1 MNQTE
6 IISKIGQKITS
17 SLNLSE
23 VIDLLY
29 ESIKE
34 MMDAT
39 GFIIYILDESGNQL
53 EAKYIL
59 GKHKDIVHTNI
70 PMTDEGSFCVYTIK
84 NEASLFINDVKVEY
98 VKYLNDYYWKDIAD
112 DEIIHS
118 FINIPLV
125 MGKRVF
131 GVISVQSF
139 NRNAYTQDDF
149 SILKALASFMS
160 IAFNN
165 AETFEQLNKAK
176 ENISIQKR
184 EIEHKQKEI
193 IDSINYASRI
203 QRAMLTSEEYIS
215 KHLYAEYFIFYQPKD
230 IVSGDFYWAA
240 STGSDTNNK
249 FYIATADCTGHG
261 VPGAFM
267 SLLNINFLNENLL
280 ERGIKDPASILN
292 EQRKEIIKALNPTGT
307 ENSKDG
313 MDCVLCSF
321 DIEGNKLEFA
331 ASNNP
336 VWIIRNDEVLVFK
349 ADKMPVG
356 KGENNERSFTLQS
369 VQLEKGD
376 VVYTFTDGYA
386 DQFGG
391 ERGKKFMYKQLQQ
404 LLLANHKF
412 SMKDQKEILASTINN
427 WIGDEEQVDD
437 MLIIGVRIK

>member
-6 IISKIGQKITS
+6 IISKIGQRITS

-125 MGKRVF
+125 MGKRIF

-139 NRNAYTQDDF
+139 NRNAYTQEHF
-149 SILKALASFMS
+149 TMLKALASFMS

-165 AETFEQLNKAK
+165 AETFEQLSKAK
-176 ENISIQKR
+176 ESISAQKK

-203 QRAMLTSEEYIS
+203 QRAMLTSEEYIT
-215 KHLYAEYFIFYQPKD
+215 KHLQAEYFIFYQPKD
-230 IVSGDFYWAA
+230 IVSGDFYWAV
-240 STGSDTNNK
+240 NYENK

-280 ERGIKDPASILN
+280 ERGIGNPADILN

-313 MDCVLCSF
+313 MDCVLCVF
-321 DIEGNKLEFA
+321 DIEKNKLEFA

-336 VWIIRNDEVLVFK
+336 VWIIRNNEVLVFK
-349 ADKMPVG
+349 VDKMPVG
-356 KGENNERSFTLQS
+356 KGEYNEKSFTLQS

-376 VVYTFTDGYA
+376 VIYTFTDGYA

-404 LLLANHKF
+404 LLLANHKL
-412 SMKDQKEILASTINN
+412 SMQDQKQILDSTIKD

-437 MLIIGVRIK
+437 MLIVGVRV